1 MSSLS
6 FFPSFYCYCRYSI
19 WWRRYCCY
27 QFRLLLKNVWASLPN
42 SRLLENS
49 WSPSIHWNVN
59 YGKSRQL
66 IFPFTDGVFLFHKKF
81 YYILTG
87 RWREWRD
94 TIEERRHIRF
104 WELSFQVNWWEK
116 SINRGRILSFRCV
129 RDKHRHMAALVYAH
143 IHSLSPYL
151 PASMAFVERRESKKE
166 NIKMTDPIFASVG
179 G

>member
-1 MSSLS
+1 MAPLLLLSISTVVEKRVGESAEFTSSL
-6 FFPSFYCYCRYSI
+6 
-19 WWRRYCCY
+19 
-27 QFRLLLKNVWASLPN
+27 QK
-42 SRLLENS
+42 NS

-166 NIKMTDPIFASVG
+166 VRKSEIILRSFTQLKLILS
-179 G
+179 